1 VLSTLPRIKK
11 IINKPINPFKTPIR
25 NAGGFLIYKVKEMKE
40 DKEIGELEDIF
51 KTEEFKSLSRLQR
64 IWIRIKVAFIQ
75 TISSL

>member
-11 IINKPINPFKTPIR
+11 IINNPFKTPVR

-51 KTEEFKSLSRLQR
+51 KTEEFKSLSKLQR